1 LIIIFLLGPSWVRA
15 PIASSA
21 RFNESIATSTLRYLS
36 KEVQKFRLGIISTRP
51 VFNCHP
57 PDCGNAPAA
66 RAINFYEV
74 EPDFHHV
81 LVALTALLILDFGFA
96 ILDCRLPIGANQSKI

>member
-1 LIIIFLLGPSWVRA
+1 VGPGADCFFGALNR
-15 PIASSA
+15 IDGDIDSSL
-21 RFNESIATSTLRYLS
+21 SIKGSA
-36 KEVQKFRLGIISTRP
+36 KVRLGIISTRP

-74 EPDFHHV
+74 EPDFHH
-81 LVALTALLILDFGFA
+81 ILA
-96 ILDCRLPIGANQSKI
+96 WLRMKPE